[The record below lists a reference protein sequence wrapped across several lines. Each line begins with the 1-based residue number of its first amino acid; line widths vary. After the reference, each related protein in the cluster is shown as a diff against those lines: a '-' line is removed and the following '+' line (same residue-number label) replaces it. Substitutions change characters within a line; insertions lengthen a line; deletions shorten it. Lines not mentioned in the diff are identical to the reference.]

1 MALTTALPTW
11 ERRFRAPTTSMP
23 DWSRHAPDRLVY
35 AGNESGVWQ
44 VHCLDAVSGKSRRVT
59 DHPVG
64 VTDGTPTLDGSGV
77 LWFADETG
85 AESGRWFVAP
95 FTGGD
100 ARPFLQGVPDGW
112 SDGLAQAPGIVAA
125 AVSGPDGFAVYV
137 SLDGGPARELVRSG
151 EALGIAGAYAGGFNR
166 AGLSADGSL
175 LCLEHSEHGDLIH
188 PALRVVDPRTGAVV
202 GEQLDEGMALSA
214 ACWSPLPGD
223 RRLAI
228 VHEREGEER
237 PAIWDL
243 ATGERTELR
252 VDLPGVVTVGDWYPD
267 GGALLLLNLHEGRN
281 RLYRYEVTSG
291 ALTPIDH
298 PAGTIDTA
306 HVRPDGRVWYRQT
319 QGDREPVVLDDLGRS
334 VLRPAGEPA
343 PRGRPYGS
351 WHFTNEHAQR
361 VHGFLVTPDGSGPFP
376 VIMHPHGGP
385 TWLDTDRW
393 SPWVQGFVDAGFA
406 VGLVNYRGSTG
417 YGREWR
423 DALIGDI
430 GGPEI
435 EDLNAGLRDL
445 VARGIADPARAV
457 IAGWSWGGYLTLME
471 LGKHRELWIAG
482 VAGVPIGDYE
492 MSYDDMSPLL
502 QAYDRAL
509 LGGAPKD
516 VPELMRERNP
526 INFVDGVTA
535 PVLFLIGDNDSR
547 CPLRQALAYVERL
560 DARGHPHEVHRYAT
574 GHSSFDLDE
583 RVRQMRLI
591 LGFLSR
597 HVPGVERLR
606 GV

>member
-1 MALTTALPTW
+1 MTPTTPLPTW

-44 VHCLDAVSGKSRRVT
+44 VHCLDAVSGKSRQVT

-85 AESGRWFVAP
+85 AESGRWYVAP
-95 FTGGD
+95 FTGGE

-137 SLDGGPARELVRSG
+137 SLDGGPAREIARSG
-151 EALGIAGAYAGGFNR
+151 EALGIAGGYAGGFNR
-166 AGLSADGSL
+166 AGLTADGSL
-175 LCLEHSEHGDLIH
+175 LCLEHSEQGDLIH
-188 PALRVVDPRTGAVV
+188 PALRVVDPRTGVVV
-202 GEQLDEGMALSA
+202 GEQIDEGMALSA

-223 RRLAI
+223 QRLAI

-267 GGALLLLNLHEGRN
+267 GEALLLVNLHEGRN
-281 RLYRYEVTSG
+281 RLFRYEVTSG
-291 ALTPIDH
+291 ALAPIDH
-298 PAGTIDTA
+298 PAGTIDAA

-319 QGDREPVVLDDLGRS
+319 QGDREPVVLDDLGRV

-343 PRGRPYGS
+343 PRGRSYGS
-351 WHFTNEHAQR
+351 WHFTNEHGQR
-361 VHGFLVTPDGSGPFP
+361 VHGFLVTPGGSGPFP

-457 IAGWSWGGYLTLME
+457 VAGWSWGGYLTLME
-471 LGKHRELWIAG
+471 LGKHPALWIAG

-509 LGGAPKD
+509 LGGAPAD

-560 DARGHPHEVHRYAT
+560 DARGHPHEVYRYAT

-591 LGFLSR
+591 LDFLSR
-597 HVPGVERLR
+597 HVPGVERLP